1 MNKKILK
8 LISIF
13 LCLTITLT
21 STGCFSKKKKQEAE
35 TAAVAENSISYED
48 ELRSSLEAEY
58 ADLYASKDEELKSIK
73 DQLALYDGKYKTS
86 DAFKKKTIAQA
97 GNIEFYKVKD
107 KIVLDR
113 KVINSAVGSSAGFD
127 SSISVGKFTINPT
140 NWNVNLNASKLCLSL
155 NNTAY
160 GDINFYTPS
169 SKKINNSNLVGL
181 VTKVFEENN
190 MDEVSSRSIF
200 IDNKEIGYESI
211 AKIMI
216 KDTTTNGSTIT
227 VPALSI
233 LDSSQMEEY
242 GIDKDGDVSITLNID
257 ENDKD
262 AYFRLG
268 LLYTGGT
275 MIQYNFIY
283 TSENGS
289 ILVDNVINSIKQGNK
304 SIYLN

>member
-13 LCLTITLT
+13 LCLTMTLT
-21 STGCFSKKKKQEAE
+21 STGCFSKKKKEAE
-35 TAAVAENSISYED
+35 TVAAEENSISYEE
-48 ELRSSLEAEY
+48 ELRNTIEAEY
-58 ADLYASKDEELKSIK
+58 ADLYASKDQELQSIK

-86 DAFKKKTIAQA
+86 DSFKKKTIAQA

-107 KIVLDR
+107 KIILDR

-127 SSISVGKFTINPT
+127 SSISVGKFTISPT
-140 NWNVNLNASKLCLSL
+140 NWNVNLNASKLNLSL

-169 SKKINNSNLVGL
+169 SKKITNSSLVGL

-190 MDEVSSRSIF
+190 MDEISSRGIF
-200 IDNKEIGYESI
+200 LDNKEIGYESI

-216 KDTTTNGSTIT
+216 KDTTTNGSTLT